1 MKKKVVSVLLVAAMA
16 VSMLAG
22 CGESTSGGDAEET
35 KEPAETTEESDEA
48 EPAEKSITGEE
59 FDPSE
64 VYEKD
69 NSGIKIGLTLMT
81 YDFQFFQD
89 MIAQAKSTADE
100 LGVELIDYDGSN
112 DTTKQAN
119 AVDDLVS
126 QGVDALFLNPVDGD
140 AIGGATQEANGADIP
155 VITVDVKSSTGKVE
169 CHVSSDNKM
178 IGEEAAK
185 AAVELLKE
193 KNGSES
199 GFIYILGFD
208 PISSI
213 YDRAEGFIE
222 YIEQFPDIEYVHED
236 PDTLTSEKAL
246 EKMEA
251 VLQTYGEGKVDVVF
265 GANESDA
272 IGVISAAEA
281 AGRTDFKVIGVDDS
295 PTLNEALA
303 DPESIYYASV
313 VQQPMEMGKYGVEL
327 CTMAAQGMDLGAT
340 YIATP
345 LLTVTKDTIADYE
358 KDMAEKREA
367 LADYYD

>member
-1 MKKKVVSVLLVAAMA
+1 MKKKVVSAMLIAAMA
-16 VSMLAG
+16 MSLLAG
-22 CGESTSGGDAEET
+22 CGESESGEDAGASGET
-35 KEPAETTEESDEA
+35 AGQSEEA
-48 EPAEKSITGEE
+48 EEKSITGEE

-64 VYEKD
+64 VYDKD

-81 YDFQFFQD
+81 YDMQFFQD
-89 MIAQAKSTADE
+89 MLAQAKATADE
-100 LGVELIDYDGSN
+100 LGVELVDYDGSS

-140 AIGGATQEANGADIP
+140 AIGGSTQEANGAEIP

-199 GFIYILGFD
+199 GFIYILGYD
-208 PISSI
+208 SISSI
-213 YDRAEGFIE
+213 RDRAEGFIE
-222 YIEQFPDIEYVHED
+222 YIEQYPDIEYVHED
-236 PDTLTSEKAL
+236 PDTLTAEKAL

-251 VLQTYGEGKVDVVF
+251 VLQTYSEGNVDVIF
-265 GANESDA
+265 GANETDA
-272 IGVISAAEA
+272 IGALSAADA
-281 AGRTDFKVIGVDDS
+281 AGRKDFSVIGVDDS

-303 DPESIYYASV
+303 DKDSIYYASV

-327 CTMAAQGMDLGAT
+327 CTMAAQDMDLGAT

-358 KDMAEKREA
+358 KEMAEKREV
-367 LADYYD
+367 LAKYYD

>member
-1 MKKKVVSVLLVAAMA
+1 MKKKVVSVLLTAAMA
-16 VSMLAG
+16 ASLLAG
-22 CGESTSGGDAEET
+22 CGGSTSEGDGEEPKKTAEE
-35 KEPAETTEESDEA
+35 EAGVETVE
-48 EPAEKSITGEE
+48 EKSITGAE

-64 VYEKD
+64 VYAKD
-69 NSGIKIGLTLMT
+69 NSGIKIGLTLKT
-81 YDFQFFQD
+81 YDFQFFRD

-140 AIGGATQEANGADIP
+140 AIGGATQEANGAGIP

-193 KNGSES
+193 KNGGES

-213 YDRAEGFIE
+213 RDRAEGFIE

-236 PDTLTSEKAL
+236 PDTLTAEKAL

-251 VLQTYGEGKVDVVF
+251 VLQTYGEGKVDIVF

-272 IGVISAAEA
+272 IGVISAADA
-281 AGRTDFKVIGVDDS
+281 AGRKDFSVIGVDDS

-303 DPESIYYASV
+303 DPDSIYYASV
-313 VQQPMEMGKYGVEL
+313 IQQPMEMGKYGVEL
-327 CTMAAQGMDLGAT
+327 CTMAAQGMDLDAT

-345 LLTVTKDTIADYE
+345 LLTVTKETIADYE

>member
-1 MKKKVVSVLLVAAMA
+1 MKKKVVSVLLTAAMA
-16 VSMLAG
+16 VGMLAG
-22 CGESTSGGDAEET
+22 CGESTSDSGGSTAQEAEE
-35 KEPAETTEESDEA
+35 EGQGEEEAQETA
-48 EPAEKSITGEE
+48 ITGEE

-89 MIAQAKSTADE
+89 MIAQAKATADE

-140 AIGGATQEANGADIP
+140 AIGGATQEANGAEIP

-185 AAVELLKE
+185 TAVDLLKE
-193 KNGSES
+193 KNGSET

-208 PISSI
+208 PTSSI
-213 YDRAEGFIE
+213 RDRAEGFIE

-236 PDTLTSEKAL
+236 PDTLTYEKAL

-251 VLQTYGEGKVDVVF
+251 VLQTYGEGNVDVVF
-265 GANESDA
+265 GANESNA

-281 AGRTDFKVIGVDDS
+281 AGRKDFSVIGVDDS

-303 DPESIYYASV
+303 DKDSIYYASV

-358 KDMAEKREA
+358 KEMAEKREA
-367 LADYYD
+367 LAAYYD

>member
-1 MKKKVVSVLLVAAMA
+1 MKKKVVSMMLIAAMA

-22 CGESTSGGDAEET
+22 CGESSSGEETAAPEETAEESG
-35 KEPAETTEESDEA
+35 ESAE
-48 EPAEKSITGEE
+48 EKDITGEE

-69 NSGIKIGLTLMT
+69 NSGIKIGLTLMS
-81 YDFQFFQD
+81 YDMQFFQD
-89 MIAQAKSTADE
+89 MLAQAKSTADE
-100 LGVELIDYDGSN
+100 LGVKLVDYDGSS

-140 AIGGATQEANGADIP
+140 AIGGSTQEANGAEIP

-199 GFIYILGFD
+199 GFIYILGYD
-208 PISSI
+208 SISSI
-213 YDRAEGFIE
+213 RDRAEGFIE
-222 YIEQFPDIEYVHED
+222 YIEQYPDIEYVHED
-236 PDTLTSEKAL
+236 PDTLTAEKAL

-251 VLQTYGEGKVDVVF
+251 VLQTYSEGKVDVIF
-265 GANESDA
+265 GANETDA
-272 IGVISAAEA
+272 IGVLSAAEA
-281 AGRTDFKVIGVDDS
+281 AGRKDFNVIGVDDS

-303 DPESIYYASV
+303 DADSIYYASV

-327 CTMAAQGMDLGAT
+327 CTMAAQNMDLGAT

-358 KDMAEKREA
+358 KEMAEKREA
-367 LADYYD
+367 LAEYYD